1 MAQGDFGRAI
11 TTNRPLRTTIADR
24 FPATL
29 ELTLAA
35 MVVAIGVG
43 VFVGA
48 LAARF
53 RDTFLDVG
61 GRLLGILLYAA
72 PIFWLGIMLQ
82 LLFSIQLHWLPTG
95 GRIAPFH
102 EPRSITRLYLVDALV
117 TADWAALG
125 SAFRY
130 LILPAA
136 TLGMVIGG
144 IFIRLVRVNM
154 LQTLKSDYV
163 EAARA
168 RGIGERRVL
177 FNHAFRNA
185 LVPVVTIVGLQF
197 ALLLG
202 GAVLTEATFTW
213 PGHRPVALPV
223 PPEPG
228 LHRGPGAGDVLRPV
242 RGGREP
248 AHRRRLGVGRSP
260 DPVPVNARLGP
271 AAEAVADDAPHRPPA
286 DGGGGRDH
294 RAVPGHGR
302 LRPVGGPLRRG
313 PVPGAA
319 ATGPAQR
326 RPLVRHHQP
335 PLRRVLPGRLRQPGW
350 RSRW

>member
-1 MAQGDFGRAI
+1 MSSSGGGSLRAYVLARLLLAVPMLFILLTVTFVLLRVAPGDPVTATLGGRVSEQRADQIRHDLGLDRPLWRQYTSYLADVGRGDFGRAI

-43 VFVGA
+43 VLVGA

-61 GRLLGILLYAA
+61 GRLLGIVLYAA

-102 EPRSITRLYLVDALV
+102 EPRSITHLYLVDAVL
-117 TADWAALG
+117 TGDWAALG
-125 SAFRY
+125 SALRY
-130 LILPAA
+130 LTLPAV

-197 ALLLG
+197 ALLLS

-213 PGHRPVALPV
+213 PGIGLSLYQFLQNRDYTAVQGLVTFYALFV
-223 PPEPG
+223 VG
-228 LHRGPGAGDVLRPV
+228 VSLVIDVV
-242 RGGREP
+242 S
-248 AHRRRLGVGRSP
+248 AWV
-260 DPVPVNARLGP
+260 DPRI
-271 AAEAVADDAPHRPPA
+271 RF
-286 DGGGGRDH
+286 
-294 RAVPGHGR
+294 
-302 LRPVGGPLRRG
+302 
-313 PVPGAA
+313 
-319 ATGPAQR
+319 Q
-326 RPLVRHHQP
+326 
-335 PLRRVLPGRLRQPGW
+335 
-350 RSRW
+350 

>member
-1 MAQGDFGRAI
+1 MAAAGGGSLRAFVLARLLLAVPMLFILLTVTFLLLRVAPGDPVTATLGDRVSDERADQIRHDLGLDRPLWRQFGSYLGDVLHGDFGRAI

-35 MVVAIGVG
+35 MVVAVGVG
-43 VFVGA
+43 VLVGA
-48 LAARF
+48 LSARW
-53 RDTFLDVG
+53 RDTPLDVG

-72 PIFWLGIMLQ
+72 PIFWLGIMFQ

-102 EPRSITRLYLVDALV
+102 EPERITRLYVVDSVL
-117 TADWAALG
+117 TANWSALG
-125 SAFRY
+125 SAARH
-130 LILPAA
+130 LVLPAV
-136 TLGMVIGG
+136 TLGLVIGG

-197 ALLLG
+197 ALLLS
-202 GAVLTEATFTW
+202 GAVLTEATFSW
-213 PGHRPVALPV
+213 PGIGLSLYQFLQNRDYTAVQGLVTFYALFVVAVSLLIDLV
-223 PPEPG
+223 S
-228 LHRGPGAGDVLRPV
+228 AWV
-242 RGGREP
+242 
-248 AHRRRLGVGRSP
+248 
-260 DPVPVNARLGP
+260 DPRI
-271 AAEAVADDAPHRPPA
+271 RF
-286 DGGGGRDH
+286 
-294 RAVPGHGR
+294 
-302 LRPVGGPLRRG
+302 
-313 PVPGAA
+313 
-319 ATGPAQR
+319 Q
-326 RPLVRHHQP
+326 
-335 PLRRVLPGRLRQPGW
+335 
-350 RSRW
+350 

>member
-1 MAQGDFGRAI
+1 MASSGGGSLRAYVLARLLLAVPMLFILLTVTFVLLRVAPGDPVTATLGDRVSDARADQIRHDLGLDRPLWRQYTSYLADVAQGDFGRAI

-102 EPRSITRLYLVDALV
+102 EPQSITRLYLVDALV

-130 LILPAA
+130 LILPAV

-168 RGIGERRVL
+168 RGISERRVL

-213 PGHRPVALPV
+213 PGIGLSLYQFLQNRDYTAVQGLVTFYALFV
-223 PPEPG
+223 VG
-228 LHRGPGAGDVLRPV
+228 VSLLIDVV
-242 RGGREP
+242 S
-248 AHRRRLGVGRSP
+248 AWV
-260 DPVPVNARLGP
+260 DPRI
-271 AAEAVADDAPHRPPA
+271 RF
-286 DGGGGRDH
+286 
-294 RAVPGHGR
+294 
-302 LRPVGGPLRRG
+302 
-313 PVPGAA
+313 
-319 ATGPAQR
+319 Q
-326 RPLVRHHQP
+326 
-335 PLRRVLPGRLRQPGW
+335 
-350 RSRW
+350 